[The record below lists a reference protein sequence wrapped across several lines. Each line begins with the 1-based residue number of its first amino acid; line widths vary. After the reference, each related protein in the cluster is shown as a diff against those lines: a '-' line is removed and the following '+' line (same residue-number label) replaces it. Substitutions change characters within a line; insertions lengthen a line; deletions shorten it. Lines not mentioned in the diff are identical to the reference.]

1 MSSDLAAAQH
11 ASLRDQIAAVET
23 YAYFDHAAKG
33 PLTRGAADALRAY
46 ADDVEHHGGRNWP
59 RWWAQIAE
67 VRAKL
72 ATLIGA
78 DAGEMALMPNTAAAI
93 GTVAEGV
100 DWRDGDNV
108 VVPAAEFPSNL
119 FPWRNLESRGVTCRV
134 ADVGDARGTVDL
146 AKLDAACDDRTRLIA
161 CSWVGWSTGYRV
173 DLASLCEIAER
184 HGSRLLVDGIQA
196 VGVRHLNVRE
206 TPIDYLAGECRK
218 WLLSPEGLGYLFVR
232 RDRQEELRPTRAG
245 WASMSQE
252 DPFGDRFAFHDDAR
266 RFETGMPAFALVA
279 AANASLDALAAETP
293 AGREAVIGG
302 LSERMVEVLTA
313 AGGVVA
319 SERGDRGSAIVAAE
333 FAGRDLEAMRTAMAE
348 AGVVVSVRSGRIRVS
363 PHAYNTAED
372 VQKLADALKEAAG

>member
-1 MSSDLAAAQH
+1 MLRDHVPAAA
-11 ASLRDQIAAVET
+11 R
-23 YAYFDHAAKG
+23 YAYLDHAAKG
-33 PLTRGAADALRAY
+33 PLTRGAADSLRAY
-46 ADDVEHHGGRNWP
+46 ADDVVAHGGRNWP
-59 RWWAQIAE
+59 RWFGQIAE

-72 ATLIGA
+72 AGLVGA
-78 DAGEMALMPNTAAAI
+78 VAGEIAIQPNTAAAI
-93 GTVAEGV
+93 ATVAEGI
-100 DWRDGDNV
+100 DWRPGDNV

-119 FPWRNLESRGVTCRV
+119 FPWRHLQTRGVECR
-134 ADVGDARGTVDL
+134 AVGGHRGIGAVDL
-146 AKLDAACDDRTRLIA
+146 AAVDAACDGRTRLIA
-161 CSWVGWSTGYRV
+161 CSWVGWGTGYRV
-173 DLASLCEIAER
+173 DLDALCEIADR
-184 HGSRLLVDGIQA
+184 RGARLLVDGIQA
-196 VGVRHLNVRE
+196 VGVRHLDLSE
-206 TPIDYLAGECRK
+206 TPIDFLAGECRK

-232 RDRQEELRPTRAG
+232 RERQDELRPSRVG

-279 AANASLDALAAETP
+279 AANASLGALAAETP

-333 FAGRDLEAMRTAMAE
+333 FAGRDLEAMRSKMAE